1 MARQASAWAGT
12 KISRLQVLHLVQ
24 GGEAGL
30 HVDEEGDMML
40 GKRRFT
46 GKAVG
51 KADGAVRRPEA
62 SHVKGVAWQ
71 GEALPARPQRLRLQ
85 RLDLAFLGHEE
96 LAAQVAGRIV
106 PVEESRLPKRV
117 ARKRALYAAG
127 IDAASGLALEA
138 AVSADTAGM
147 GEGDEYGLQLP
158 APGIEE
164 LLDLPARV
172 LVAPAA
178 YQRDFIAFAQHHAN
192 LGWALNVEAA
202 AGGLHQFVHGNAF
215 LCLAR
220 QDGTRVEERGRKAPR
235 TSAGLE
241 PGEGKDACRLK
252 EAEADHG
259 HDAAHDVVHHDAPA
273 CRKPVLRGLDGPG
286 LQDVEKAEKD
296 EGAEH
301 ERPREGEGQDGYPCA
316 HELVDHDLARILPF
330 KQLLGARGRQ

>member
-1 MARQASAWAGT
+1 MSTMREAVSCTLAMLSSASGAMARQASAWAGT

-51 KADGAVRRPEA
+51 KADGAVRRSEA

-85 RLDLAFLGHEE
+85 RLDIAFLGHEE

-138 AVSADTAGM
+138 AVSADMVGM
-147 GEGDEYGLQLP
+147 RVVLNMAFSFQPRASRSFLTFLP
-158 APGIEE
+158 AS
-164 LLDLPARV
+164 LSLP
-172 LVAPAA
+172 LS
-178 YQRDFIAFAQHHAN
+178 IK
-192 LGWALNVEAA
+192 E
-202 AGGLHQFVHGNAF
+202 
-215 LCLAR
+215 
-220 QDGTRVEERGRKAPR
+220 
-235 TSAGLE
+235 TSLPLPSTTPILAGL
-241 PGEGKDACRLK
+241 
-252 EAEADHG
+252 
-259 HDAAHDVVHHDAPA
+259 
-273 CRKPVLRGLDGPG
+273 
-286 LQDVEKAEKD
+286 
-296 EGAEH
+296 
-301 ERPREGEGQDGYPCA
+301 
-316 HELVDHDLARILPF
+316 
-330 KQLLGARGRQ
+330 